1 VSTSTDSAPKL
12 TPKVGLGGLVFFGV
26 SYMSVTISLLTFGI
40 LADASNN
47 TTAIAFLIATIAML
61 LTALSYGVMA
71 KHYPTSGS
79 VYSYARNLLGGNLG
93 FLSAGR

>member
-1 VSTSTDSAPKL
+1 VSHPTVGVPTL
-12 TPKVGLGGLVFFGV
+12 TPKLGLGGLVFFGV

-47 TTAIAFLIATIAML
+47 TTATAFLVATVAML
-61 LTALSYGVMA
+61 LTALSYGVLA

-79 VYSYARNLLGGNLG
+79 VYGYARELLGGH
-93 FLSAGR
+93 